1 MQEKKNFNK
10 TMKKKIERERER
22 VREREREREK
32 ERERDN
38 LFCMEK
44 ICKKRKKKRFGR
56 EWQIYS
62 KRLTIRRVKKKGR
75 YMSKIIFK
83 VKTAPEE

>member
-1 MQEKKNFNK
+1 
-10 TMKKKIERERER
+10 MKKKKLRERER
-22 VREREREREK
+22 

-62 KRLTIRRVKKKGR
+62 KRLAIRRVKKKGR

-83 VKTAPEE
+83 IKTAQEE